1 MRFDYYNA
9 KLYFFQNIPQK
20 ICSKLFVIHT
30 PRTETSFNWAICRVT
45 SIHMLI
51 GHYNTQVAQLSASHI
66 SSLTHARVLFSM
78 EHRYH
83 IHLLLC
89 SSFFLSLP
97 YITP

>member
-1 MRFDYYNA
+1 MLFDYYNE

-66 SSLTHARVLFSM
+66 YTLTDTCTCFVL
-78 EHRYH
+78 HGA
-83 IHLLLC
+83 
-89 SSFFLSLP
+89 
-97 YITP
+97 